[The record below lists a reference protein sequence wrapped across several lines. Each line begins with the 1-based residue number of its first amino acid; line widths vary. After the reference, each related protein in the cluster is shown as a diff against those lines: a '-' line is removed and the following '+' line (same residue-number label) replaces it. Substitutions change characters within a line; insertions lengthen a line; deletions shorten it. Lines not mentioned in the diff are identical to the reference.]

1 MSISAKIAEKN
12 AQTAAI
18 YAMIAMK
25 FAMNACPFA
34 RVAMNVKIAE
44 VISVQDVRN
53 IVPPVQIFVRTVEPV
68 IFV

>member
-1 MSISAKIAEKN
+1 MHVSIVEICAPIATMSAP
-12 AQTAAI
+12 TV
-18 YAMIAMK
+18 
-25 FAMNACPFA
+25 CPFA

-44 VISVQDVRN
+44 VISVQDVRI

>member
-1 MSISAKIAEKN
+1 MHVNIAETC
-12 AQTAAI
+12 AL
-18 YAMIAMK
+18 IAMRY
-25 FAMNACPFA
+25 APTVCPFA

-44 VISVQDVRN
+44 VISVQDVRI